1 MRCCILRQVCSNFD
15 IRIGYA
21 SSRISP
27 QIFGG
32 AVGMMSVIKEGRS
45 DQKRPFFFF
54 SFALHQAH
62 LPHTAGQSATVLSS
76 LGPGGHTSMLI
87 TTQHSCLASLGSIV

>member
-1 MRCCILRQVCSNFD
+1 MRCCILRQVCNNFD

-27 QIFGG
+27 QMSGG

-45 DQKRPFFFF
+45 DQKRPFFFSPSLWSIRHCAF
-54 SFALHQAH
+54 LARSRRAYFYAH
-62 LPHTAGQSATVLSS
+62 HHPAQLSCVARLNCLETAVAG
-76 LGPGGHTSMLI
+76 
-87 TTQHSCLASLGSIV
+87 

>member
-1 MRCCILRQVCSNFD
+1 MRCCILRQVCNNFD

-27 QIFGG
+27 QMSGG
-32 AVGMMSVIKEGRS
+32 AVGMMSVIKE
-45 DQKRPFFFF
+45 
-54 SFALHQAH
+54 
-62 LPHTAGQSATVLSS
+62 AGPSATVLSL